1 MRRATLLSILLAGTA
16 FAAAGPRITPREA
29 ERHRAQLVTLAGVVS
44 SVQSGADGVVLRVGT
59 EPSVSVLV
67 PQSVRG
73 RFKPDPMELHQ
84 KAIEVT
90 GFLTPTGRPL
100 AIVVQRPED
109 LRRDTTRPPDERTL
123 LRHRLAKL
131 EDELDRLHGM
141 YPAEVVEGGITL
153 GPVARPL
160 KPLPP
165 HATQGTVLAERGVPT
180 RVNWSYGQ
188 RVLMYGRE
196 RWTFDELGQLLSIQP
211 E

>member
-1 MRRATLLSILLAGTA
+1 MRRAATLLSLLLVGTA
-16 FAAAGPRITPREA
+16 LAAAGPRVTAKEA
-29 ERHRAQLVTLAGVVS
+29 ERHRAQLVTLVGVVA
-44 SVQSGADGVVLRVGT
+44 SVQSSDDGVVLHVGD
-59 EPSVSVLV
+59 VSVLI

-84 KAIEVT
+84 KAVAVT
-90 GFLTPTGRPL
+90 GFLTPPGRPL

-109 LRRDTTRPPDERTL
+109 LRRDTSALVSERDQ
-123 LRHRLAKL
+123 LRARLAKV
-131 EDELDRLHGM
+131 EAELDRVQGT

-165 HATQGTVLAERGVPT
+165 YATQGTVLAERGVPT
-180 RVNWSYGQ
+180 RVNWSYGK
-188 RVLMYGRE
+188 RELMYGRE
-196 RWTFDELGQLLSIQP
+196 RWTFDELGQLISVQP

>member
-1 MRRATLLSILLAGTA
+1 MRCATLLSILLAGA
-16 FAAAGPRITPREA
+16 ALAAAGPRITPKEA
-29 ERHRAQLVTLAGVVS
+29 ERHRAQLVTLVGVVA
-44 SVQSGADGVVLRVGT
+44 SVQSSDDGVVLRVG
-59 EPSVSVLV
+59 SVSVLV

-84 KAIEVT
+84 KAVEVT
-90 GFLTPTGRPL
+90 GFLTPPGRAL

-109 LRRDTTRPPDERTL
+109 LRRDTSSLVNERAV
-123 LRHRLAKL
+123 LRERLAKV
-131 EDELDRLHGM
+131 EDELNRLHGM

-165 HATQGTVLAERGVPT
+165 HPTQGTVLAERGVPT
-180 RVNWSYGQ
+180 RVNWSYGK
-188 RVLMYGRE
+188 RELMYGRE
-196 RWTFDELGQLLSIQP
+196 RWTFDELGQLISIQP

>member
-1 MRRATLLSILLAGTA
+1 MRCATLLSILLAGTA
-16 FAAAGPRITPREA
+16 LAAAGPRITPKEA
-29 ERHRAQLVTLAGVVS
+29 ERHRAQLVTLVGVVA
-44 SVQSGADGVVLRVGT
+44 SVQSSDDGVVLRVG
-59 EPSVSVLV
+59 SVSVLV

-84 KAIEVT
+84 KAVEVT
-90 GFLTPTGRPL
+90 GFLTPPGRAL

-109 LRRDTTRPPDERTL
+109 LRRDTSSLVNERAV
-123 LRHRLAKL
+123 LRERLAKV
-131 EDELDRLHGM
+131 EDELNRLHGM

-165 HATQGTVLAERGVPT
+165 HPTQGTVLAERGVPT
-180 RVNWSYGQ
+180 RVNWSYGK
-188 RVLMYGRE
+188 RELMYGRE
-196 RWTFDELGQLLSIQP
+196 RWTFDELGQLISIQP